1 MLEQTNCGYANT
13 SAMTAISAQQTQ
25 KNSKAANEY
34 SPAHSATGRK
44 EQTREPEAAAEEEK
58 LLQLSDAS

>member
-13 SAMTAISAQQTQ
+13 SAMKAISAEQTQ
-25 KNSKAANEY
+25 EDSKAANEY
-34 SPAHSATGRK
+34 SLAHSATGRK

-58 LLQLSDAS
+58 LLQLSDA